1 METHIDRGSV
11 FWTSIENRPR
21 SMVTGLFQR
30 LRGVRSGLPDLMV
43 IVRGLPPIFG
53 ELKSPRGV
61 ASRVQKKIAAE
72 LAAAGCSWFLARSS
86 RAALVALYRAGVP
99 FKGRWQPPRR
109 LEPWEGPFDA
119 ASRRL
124 AQHPQVAAARRAAQQ
139 RYRERK
145 REREGAQQAAERQN
159 ETDFPTSMRGDGEL
173 HGGQCCT
180 PRRRSRPGDQLLS
193 KTKFGP

>member
-1 METHIDRGSV
+1 VSQIDGGRGAAGSFAVTQRRASRKQEFDTHVRSLMETHIDRGSV

-53 ELKSPRGV
+53 EVKSPRGV

-72 LAAAGCSWFLARSS
+72 LVAAGCSWFLARSS

-145 REREGAQQAAERQN
+145 REREAAQQRS
-159 ETDFPTSMRGDGEL
+159 DFPA
-173 HGGQCCT
+173 
-180 PRRRSRPGDQLLS
+180 
-193 KTKFGP
+193 